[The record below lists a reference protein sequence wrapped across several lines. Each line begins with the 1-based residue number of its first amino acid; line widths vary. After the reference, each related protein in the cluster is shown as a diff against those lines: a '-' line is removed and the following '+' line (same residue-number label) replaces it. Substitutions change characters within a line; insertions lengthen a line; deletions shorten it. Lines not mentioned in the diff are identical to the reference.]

1 MATLRVAIVAGE
13 TSGDT
18 LGAGLMAALRQRCR
32 AIEFLG
38 VAGPAMRA
46 AGCEGL
52 ADAHELAVMGLID
65 PLKQLP
71 RLLRLRSMLIERIEA
86 WQPEVFIGIDSP
98 AFNLGLAARFKARG
112 IATVQYVS
120 PQVWAWR
127 PGRVRRIARCCD
139 LVLCLLPFEPE
150 FYRNH
155 AVRAEFVGHPLAD
168 QIPLLPD
175 RNAARATLGLEAQ
188 QTVLALL
195 PGSRLGEVQRLAAP
209 FLAAAIEM
217 AQRRAGLTLLAPMA
231 NALVRAEFE
240 RALARLPAAARL
252 LDLRILDGHS
262 RDALTAADAALV
274 TSGTATLEALLCRC
288 PMVVAYRFGA
298 VTFLLLKTL
307 RLVRLPYFSLPNLL
321 AGTALVPEF
330 LQQAVTGGNLA
341 GALERA
347 LDDAPYRE
355 YLQREFLQVHQSLR
369 AGGASSAAE
378 AVLRLLRDK
387 GLEAEGLR
395 H

>member
-18 LGAGLMAALRQRCR
+18 LGAALMAALRERS
-32 AIEFLG
+32 AAVEFLG

-46 AGCEGL
+46 AGCLPL
-52 ADAHELAVMGLID
+52 ADAHQLAVMGLID
-65 PLKQLP
+65 PLKHLP
-71 RLLRLRSMLIERIEA
+71 RLLRLRSMLIERISA
-86 WQPEVFIGIDSP
+86 WQPDVFIGIDAP
-98 AFNLGLAARFKARG
+98 AFNLGLAARFKSRG

-127 PGRVRRIARCCD
+127 PGRVRRIARSCD

-150 FYRNH
+150 FYRDH

-168 QIPLLPD
+168 QIALRPD
-175 RNAARATLGLEAQ
+175 RSAARAVLGLDAQ

-195 PGSRLGEVQRLAAP
+195 PGSRLGEVHRLATP
-209 FLAAAIEM
+209 FLSAAVEVAR
-217 AQRRAGLTLLAPMA
+217 RRAGLTLLAPMA
-231 NALVRAEFE
+231 NAIVRAEFE
-240 RALARLPAAARL
+240 RAFARLPAAARL
-252 LDLRILDGHS
+252 DLRILDGCS
-262 RDALTAADAALV
+262 REALTAADAAIV

-330 LQQAVTGGNLA
+330 LQQQVTGGNLA

-347 LDDAPYRE
+347 LDDVAYRE
-355 YLQREFLQVHQSLR
+355 YLQHEFLQVHQSLR
-369 AGGASSAAE
+369 AGGAGSAAD
-378 AVLRLLRDK
+378 AVLRLLRNQ
-387 GLEAEGLR
+387 GLEPEGLR

>member
-18 LGAGLMAALRQRCR
+18 LGAALMAALRERSGPV
-32 AIEFLG
+32 EFLG

-46 AGCEGL
+46 AGCLAL

-65 PLKQLP
+65 PLKHLP
-71 RLLRLRSMLIERIEA
+71 RLLRLRSMLIERISA
-86 WQPEVFIGIDSP
+86 WRPDAFVGIDSP
-98 AFNLGLAARFKARG
+98 AFNLGLAARFKSRG

-168 QIPLLPD
+168 QIPLMPD
-175 RNAARATLGLEAQ
+175 RSAARATLGLDAQ
-188 QTVLALL
+188 PTVLALL
-195 PGSRLGEVQRLAAP
+195 PGSRLGEVQRLATP
-209 FLAAAIEM
+209 FLAAAIEV
-217 AQRRAGLTLLAPMA
+217 ARRRAGLVVLAPMA
-231 NALVRAEFE
+231 NAMVHAEFE
-240 RALARLPAAARL
+240 
-252 LDLRILDGHS
+252 
-262 RDALTAADAALV
+262 RDALTAADAAVV

-330 LQQAVTGGNLA
+330 LQQQVTGGKLA

-347 LDDAPYRE
+347 LDDVAYRE

-369 AGGASSAAE
+369 AGGAPSAAD

-387 GLEAEGLR
+387 GLQPEGLR